1 MSSTILTSTQKTLQS
16 AENLIP
22 LPATGPTAQVF
33 SQGDSVTQLQT
44 VTSSVIQTS
53 NSVSVTDGTTAD
65 STATYIGSNGGTP
78 MFAIKNPNGTAPPN
92 LNNPLAAPAIPGL
105 TPQGF
110 NDNGTISQGLIGK
123 L

>member
-1 MSSTILTSTQKTLQS
+1 MSSTILTSTEKTLQS
-16 AENLIP
+16 AEVLAP
-22 LPATGPTAQVF
+22 LPTTGPTPQIF
-33 SQGDSVTQLQT
+33 SQGVSVTQLQT

-53 NSVSVTDGTTAD
+53 NSVSVSDGTTAD
-65 STATYIGSNGGTP
+65 PAATYVGSNGGTP
-78 MFAIKNPNGTAPPN
+78 MFAIKNPNGTTPPN
-92 LNNPLAAPAIPGL
+92 LNNPLAAPAILGL